1 MSRKIKLIW
10 EFYGTDAVETA
21 KHHVVHLKEFG
32 EKNKIN
38 LHACDIEEQEQA
50 AIAFMIVDETNM
62 IAIRDSLRPKRGQWV
77 D

>member
-10 EFYGTDAVETA
+10 DFYGADAVETA

-38 LHACDIEEQEQA
+38 VHDCDIEEQEQSA
-50 AIAFMIVDETNM
+50 MAFMIVDEINM

>member
-1 MSRKIKLIW
+1 MKLIW
-10 EFYGTDAVETA
+10 DFYGNDAVETA
-21 KHHVVHLKEFG
+21 KHHAIHLKEFG

-38 LHACDIEEQEQA
+38 MHACDIEEQEQSA
-50 AIAFMIVDETNM
+50 TAFMIIDEKDM